1 MGGKNA
7 MKQQGF
13 YVFTPAIDW
22 FFVTDKKNKTKRLAQ
37 QIAEIINGITNNQAT
52 NEYWV
57 FNMMLKGTIE
67 KKEMQPHGVY
77 FDIKAL
83 DGTWSAGDFLKD
95 KLTQIVT
102 L

>member
-1 MGGKNA
+1 

-13 YVFTPAIDW
+13 YVYTPSVDW

-37 QIAEIINGITNNQAT
+37 QFAEIINGSTNWHVT
-52 NEYWV
+52 EDWV
-57 FNMMLKGTIE
+57 FYMMSKGTIE
-67 KKEMQPHGVY
+67 KKEMQPLGVY
-77 FDIKAL
+77 YNIDGL
-83 DGTWSAGDFLKD
+83 DGTWHAGNFLKD